1 MKKLHVIAMADRREE
16 LLKGLLHLGCVEIS
30 EPGEVLADPQWASL
44 FQRSGSSLAERKGQL
59 TDVNTALDAIKQY
72 AKLKDGMFIKRHPI
86 TEAEFLDAG
95 AAEKAQAACDAVRE
109 QLGILTKAQSE
120 AGRLESRA
128 AALKPWES
136 LDLPLERSG
145 TAHTIFRLGVCP
157 GQTDVG
163 AIRVQMEAEGLAAE
177 LYEISADKLQK
188 YLLVIVHR
196 GDEEKTQELL
206 RPFGFSAVTFQGMT
220 GTAAENIRSLER
232 DLEANK
238 KTQDDAAAAI
248 AASAENRDAL
258 RIYADRLRAEAA
270 KEQCAESVLTDETV
284 LYFQGWVPAEQEKAV
299 GAFLTEK
306 GCAWETLDPTEEEIP
321 DVPVQL
327 KNNWLTKPLN
337 MVTEMYSLPRYDNV
351 DPNPLMAPFFIL
363 FYGIM
368 MADMGY
374 GLLMFLAGFL
384 ISKKYAPKGTAG
396 NLFGLMTLC
405 GISTFIMG
413 ALTGGFFGDF
423 LTQVVKL
430 TTGGDFTLPALFTPL
445 DDTLMILIG
454 AMALGMV
461 QIITGMA
468 ISFVRKLKNGQV
480 MDAVW
485 EELTWWVV
493 FAGIGLMAAGMT
505 SVVLYVGLAMVV
517 LGPVLTNK
525 GFGKITGVQTHGD
538 LALHRRLHQK
548 GLQVQGKLADGAL
561 VSPVRQ
567 RCPHFSFQRGVNE
580 AVIGVLCGA
589 FHKFHGGGA
598 GLHHRAPQQRQR
610 QLPVQQDSDL
620 QLFLSFAPVDG
631 ENLMTLQVAEGLLK
645 IVVQA
650 VNAVLLR
657 GGEGTQSTPPLQ
669 QLPQALADG
678 RIVADPLG
686 DDVIGSLQSVR
697 RRLHALFRIDEARRR
712 ILRTGTVPLLRK

>member
-30 EPGEVLADPQWASL
+30 EPGEVLADPRWASL
-44 FQRSGSSLAERKGQL
+44 FQRSGSSLTERKGQL

-163 AIRVQMEAEGLAAE
+163 AIRVQMETEGLAAE

-232 DLEANK
+232 ELEANK

-306 GCAWETLDPTEEEIP
+306 GCAWEALDPTEEEIP

-374 GLLMFLAGFL
+374 GILMILAGL
-384 ISKKYAPKGTAG
+384 IVTKKYHPKGTMG

-405 GISTFIMG
+405 GVSTFIMG

-423 LTQVVKL
+423 IPQLAKIINPES
-430 TTGGDFTLPALFTPL
+430 TLELPYLFTPL
-445 DDTLMILIG
+445 QDTMAILVG
-454 AMALGMV
+454 SLVLGFI
-461 QIITGMA
+461 QILTGMA
-468 ISFVRKLKNGQV
+468 ISFVKKAKDGHI
-480 MDAVW
+480 MDGVW
-485 EELTWWVV
+485 DEGSWWVI
-493 FAGIGLMAAGMT
+493 FIGAALAILKIGNIGKWP
-505 SVVLYVGLAMVV
+505 VVLIAGCVMLVIGSTRNA
-517 LGPVLTNK
+517 K
-525 GFGKITGVQTHGD
+525 GFGK
-538 LALHRRLHQK
+538 L
-548 GLQVQGKLADGAL
+548 GAL
-561 VSPVRQ
+561 IGAIYNGVTGY
-567 RCPHFSFQRGVNE
+567 FSDIMSYSRLMALMLAGSIIASVFNQLG
-580 AVIGVLCGA
+580 AVTNNVAGFVIISLIGNALNFALNLLGCYVHDLRLQCLE
-589 FHKFHGGGA
+589 FFNRFYQDGGK
-598 GLHHRAPQQRQR
+598 PF
-610 QLPVQQDSDL
+610 LPL
-620 QLFLSFAPVDG
+620 TFETNYVDIK
-631 ENLMTLQVAEGLLK
+631 EE
-645 IVVQA
+645 
-650 VNAVLLR
+650 
-657 GGEGTQSTPPLQ
+657 
-669 QLPQALADG
+669 
-678 RIVADPLG
+678 
-686 DDVIGSLQSVR
+686 
-697 RRLHALFRIDEARRR
+697 H
-712 ILRTGTVPLLRK
+712 

>member
-30 EPGEVLADPQWASL
+30 EPSEVLADPQWASL

-128 AALKPWES
+128 AALKPWGS

-238 KTQDDAAAAI
+238 KTQDDAAAVI

-337 MVTEMYSLPRYDNV
+337 MVTDMYSLPAYNNV
-351 DPNPLMAPFFIL
+351 DPNPLIAPFFVL

-374 GLLMFLAGFL
+374 GILMILAGL
-384 ISKKYAPKGTAG
+384 IVTKKYHPKGTMG

-405 GISTFIMG
+405 GVSTFIIG
-413 ALTGGFFGDF
+413 AMTGGFFGDF
-423 LTQVVKL
+423 IPQLAKIINPES
-430 TTGGDFTLPALFTPL
+430 TLELPYLFTPL
-445 DDTLMILIG
+445 QDTMAILVG
-454 AMALGMV
+454 SLVLGFI
-461 QIITGMA
+461 QILTGMA
-468 ISFVRKLKNGQV
+468 ISFVKKAKDGHV
-480 MDAVW
+480 MDGVW
-485 EELTWWVV
+485 DEGSWWVI
-493 FAGIGLMAAGMT
+493 FIGAALAILKVGNLGKWP
-505 SVVLYVGLAMVV
+505 VVLI
-517 LGPVLTNK
+517 LGCMMLVIGSTRNAK
-525 GFGKITGVQTHGD
+525 GFGKV
-538 LALHRRLHQK
+538 
-548 GLQVQGKLADGAL
+548 GAL
-561 VSPVRQ
+561 IGAIYNGVTGY
-567 RCPHFSFQRGVNE
+567 FSDIMSYSRLMALMLAGSIIASVFNQLG
-580 AVIGVLCGA
+580 AVTNNVVGFVIISLIGNALNFALNLLGCYVHDLRLQCLEFFNRFYQDGGKPFLPLA
-589 FHKFHGGGA
+589 FETNY
-598 GLHHRAPQQRQR
+598 
-610 QLPVQQDSDL
+610 
-620 QLFLSFAPVDG
+620 VDIK
-631 ENLMTLQVAEGLLK
+631 EE
-645 IVVQA
+645 
-650 VNAVLLR
+650 
-657 GGEGTQSTPPLQ
+657 
-669 QLPQALADG
+669 
-678 RIVADPLG
+678 
-686 DDVIGSLQSVR
+686 
-697 RRLHALFRIDEARRR
+697 H
-712 ILRTGTVPLLRK
+712 

>member
-30 EPGEVLADPQWASL
+30 EPSEVLADPQWASL

-120 AGRLESRA
+120 AGRLESRT

-238 KTQDDAAAAI
+238 KTQDDAAAVI

-270 KEQCAESVLTDETV
+270 KEQCSESVLTDETV
-284 LYFQGWVPAEQEKAV
+284 LYFQGWVPAEQEKTV

-306 GCAWETLDPTEEEIP
+306 GCAWEALDPTEEEIP

-337 MVTEMYSLPRYDNV
+337 MVTDMYSLPAYNNV
-351 DPNPLMAPFFIL
+351 DPNPLIAPFFVL

-374 GLLMFLAGFL
+374 GILMILAGL
-384 ISKKYAPKGTAG
+384 IVTKKYHPKGTMG

-405 GISTFIMG
+405 GVSTFIIG
-413 ALTGGFFGDF
+413 AMTGGFFGDF
-423 LTQVVKL
+423 IPQLAKIINPES
-430 TTGGDFTLPALFTPL
+430 TLELPYLFTPL
-445 DDTLMILIG
+445 KDTMAILVG
-454 AMALGMV
+454 SLVLGFI
-461 QIITGMA
+461 QILTGMA
-468 ISFVRKLKNGQV
+468 ISFVKKAKDGHV
-480 MDAVW
+480 MDGVW
-485 EELTWWVV
+485 DEGSWWVI
-493 FAGIGLMAAGMT
+493 FIGAALAILKVGNLGKWP
-505 SVVLYVGLAMVV
+505 VVLIAGCVMLVIGSTRNA
-517 LGPVLTNK
+517 K
-525 GFGKITGVQTHGD
+525 GFGKV
-538 LALHRRLHQK
+538 
-548 GLQVQGKLADGAL
+548 GAL
-561 VSPVRQ
+561 IGAIYNGVTGY
-567 RCPHFSFQRGVNE
+567 FSDIMSYSRLMALMLAGSIIASVFNQLG
-580 AVIGVLCGA
+580 AVTNNVVGFVIISLIGNALNFALNLLGCYVHDLRLQCLEFFNRFYQDGGKPFLPLA
-589 FHKFHGGGA
+589 FETNY
-598 GLHHRAPQQRQR
+598 
-610 QLPVQQDSDL
+610 
-620 QLFLSFAPVDG
+620 VDIK
-631 ENLMTLQVAEGLLK
+631 EE
-645 IVVQA
+645 
-650 VNAVLLR
+650 
-657 GGEGTQSTPPLQ
+657 
-669 QLPQALADG
+669 
-678 RIVADPLG
+678 
-686 DDVIGSLQSVR
+686 
-697 RRLHALFRIDEARRR
+697 H
-712 ILRTGTVPLLRK
+712 

>member
-30 EPGEVLADPQWASL
+30 EPSEVLADPQWASL

-128 AALKPWES
+128 AALKPWGS

-238 KTQDDAAAAI
+238 KTQDDAAAVI

-284 LYFQGWVPAEQEKAV
+284 LYFQGWVPAEQEKTV

-306 GCAWETLDPTEEEIP
+306 GCAWEALDPTEEEIP

-337 MVTEMYSLPRYDNV
+337 MVTDMYSLPAYNNV
-351 DPNPLMAPFFIL
+351 DPNPLIAPFFVL

-374 GLLMFLAGFL
+374 GILMILAGL
-384 ISKKYAPKGTAG
+384 IVTKKYHPKGTMG

-405 GISTFIMG
+405 GVSTFIIG
-413 ALTGGFFGDF
+413 AMTGGFFGDF
-423 LTQVVKL
+423 IPQLAKIINPES
-430 TTGGDFTLPALFTPL
+430 TLELPYLFTPL
-445 DDTLMILIG
+445 QDTMAILVG
-454 AMALGMV
+454 SLVLGFI
-461 QIITGMA
+461 QILTGMA
-468 ISFVRKLKNGQV
+468 ISFVKKAKDGHV
-480 MDAVW
+480 MDGVW
-485 EELTWWVV
+485 DEGSWWVI
-493 FAGIGLMAAGMT
+493 FIGAALAILKIGNLGKWP
-505 SVVLYVGLAMVV
+505 VVLIAGCVMLVIGSTRNA
-517 LGPVLTNK
+517 K
-525 GFGKITGVQTHGD
+525 GFGK
-538 LALHRRLHQK
+538 L
-548 GLQVQGKLADGAL
+548 GAL
-561 VSPVRQ
+561 IGAIYNGVTGY
-567 RCPHFSFQRGVNE
+567 FSDIMSYSRLMALMLAGSIIASVFNQLG
-580 AVIGVLCGA
+580 AVTNNVVGFVIISLIGNALNFALNLLGCYVHDLRLQCLEFFNRFYQDGGKPFLPLA
-589 FHKFHGGGA
+589 FETNY
-598 GLHHRAPQQRQR
+598 
-610 QLPVQQDSDL
+610 
-620 QLFLSFAPVDG
+620 VDIK
-631 ENLMTLQVAEGLLK
+631 EE
-645 IVVQA
+645 
-650 VNAVLLR
+650 
-657 GGEGTQSTPPLQ
+657 
-669 QLPQALADG
+669 
-678 RIVADPLG
+678 
-686 DDVIGSLQSVR
+686 
-697 RRLHALFRIDEARRR
+697 H
-712 ILRTGTVPLLRK
+712 

>member
-30 EPGEVLADPQWASL
+30 EPSEVLADPQWASL

-95 AAEKAQAACDAVRE
+95 AAEKAQAACDTVRE

-238 KTQDDAAAAI
+238 KTQDDAAAVI

-270 KEQCAESVLTDETV
+270 KEQCTESVLTDETV

-306 GCAWETLDPTEEEIP
+306 GCAWEALDPTEEEIP

-374 GLLMFLAGFL
+374 GLLMFLVGL
-384 ISKKYAPKGTAG
+384 IVTKKYHPKGIMG

-405 GISTFIMG
+405 GVSTFIVG
-413 ALTGGFFGDF
+413 AMTGGFFGDF
-423 LTQVVKL
+423 IPQLAKIINPES
-430 TTGGDFTLPALFTPL
+430 TLELPYLFTPL
-445 DDTLMILIG
+445 KDTMAILVG
-454 AMALGMV
+454 SLVLGFI
-461 QIITGMA
+461 QILTGMA
-468 ISFVRKLKNGQV
+468 ISFVKKAKDGHI
-480 MDAVW
+480 MDGVW
-485 EELTWWVV
+485 DEGSWWVI
-493 FAGIGLMAAGMT
+493 FIGAALAILKIGNIGKWP
-505 SVVLYVGLAMVV
+505 VVLIAGCVMLVIGSTRNA
-517 LGPVLTNK
+517 K
-525 GFGKITGVQTHGD
+525 GFGK
-538 LALHRRLHQK
+538 L
-548 GLQVQGKLADGAL
+548 GAL
-561 VSPVRQ
+561 IGAIYNGVTGY
-567 RCPHFSFQRGVNE
+567 FSDIMSYSRLMALMLAGSIIASVFNQLG
-580 AVIGVLCGA
+580 AVTNNVAGFVIISLIGNALNFALNLLGCYVHDLRLQCLE
-589 FHKFHGGGA
+589 FFNRFYQDGGK
-598 GLHHRAPQQRQR
+598 PF
-610 QLPVQQDSDL
+610 LPL
-620 QLFLSFAPVDG
+620 TFETNYVDIK
-631 ENLMTLQVAEGLLK
+631 EE
-645 IVVQA
+645 
-650 VNAVLLR
+650 
-657 GGEGTQSTPPLQ
+657 
-669 QLPQALADG
+669 
-678 RIVADPLG
+678 
-686 DDVIGSLQSVR
+686 
-697 RRLHALFRIDEARRR
+697 H
-712 ILRTGTVPLLRK
+712 

>member
-44 FQRSGSSLAERKGQL
+44 FQRSGSSL
-59 TDVNTALDAIKQY
+59 NTALDAIKQY

-299 GAFLTEK
+299 GAFLTKK

-405 GISTFIMG
+405 GISSP
-413 ALTGGFFGDF
+413 
-423 LTQVVKL
+423 
-430 TTGGDFTLPALFTPL
+430 PA
-445 DDTLMILIG
+445 
-454 AMALGMV
+454 
-461 QIITGMA
+461 A
-468 ISFVRKLKNGQV
+468 IS
-480 MDAVW
+480 
-485 EELTWWVV
+485 
-493 FAGIGLMAAGMT
+493 
-505 SVVLYVGLAMVV
+505 LY
-517 LGPVLTNK
+517 
-525 GFGKITGVQTHGD
+525 
-538 LALHRRLHQK
+538 RLC
-548 GLQVQGKLADGAL
+548 
-561 VSPVRQ
+561 SRPWMI
-567 RCPHFSFQRGVNE
+567 P
-580 AVIGVLCGA
+580 
-589 FHKFHGGGA
+589 
-598 GLHHRAPQQRQR
+598 
-610 QLPVQQDSDL
+610 
-620 QLFLSFAPVDG
+620 
-631 ENLMTLQVAEGLLK
+631 
-645 IVVQA
+645 
-650 VNAVLLR
+650 
-657 GGEGTQSTPPLQ
+657 
-669 QLPQALADG
+669 
-678 RIVADPLG
+678 
-686 DDVIGSLQSVR
+686 
-697 RRLHALFRIDEARRR
+697 
-712 ILRTGTVPLLRK
+712 

>member
-30 EPGEVLADPQWASL
+30 EPSEVLADPQWASL

-95 AAEKAQAACDAVRE
+95 AAEKAQSTCDAVRE

-306 GCAWETLDPTEEEIP
+306 GCAWEALDPTEEEIP

-374 GLLMFLAGFL
+374 GLLMFLAGL
-384 ISKKYAPKGTAG
+384 IVTKKYHPKGIMG

-405 GISTFIMG
+405 GVSTFIVG
-413 ALTGGFFGDF
+413 AMTGGFFGDF
-423 LTQVVKL
+423 IPQLAKIINPES
-430 TTGGDFTLPALFTPL
+430 TLELPYLFTPL
-445 DDTLMILIG
+445 QDTMAILVG
-454 AMALGMV
+454 SLVLGFI
-461 QIITGMA
+461 QILTGMA
-468 ISFVRKLKNGQV
+468 ISFVKKAKDGHI
-480 MDAVW
+480 MDGVW
-485 EELTWWVV
+485 DEGSWWVI
-493 FAGIGLMAAGMT
+493 FIGAALAILKIGNIGKWP
-505 SVVLYVGLAMVV
+505 VVLIAGCVMLVIGSTRNA
-517 LGPVLTNK
+517 K
-525 GFGKITGVQTHGD
+525 GFGK
-538 LALHRRLHQK
+538 L
-548 GLQVQGKLADGAL
+548 GAL
-561 VSPVRQ
+561 IGAIYNGVTGY
-567 RCPHFSFQRGVNE
+567 FSDIMSYSRLMALMLAGSIIASVFNQLG
-580 AVIGVLCGA
+580 AVTNNVAGFVIISLIGNALNFALNLLGCYVHDLRLQCLE
-589 FHKFHGGGA
+589 FFNRFYQDGGK
-598 GLHHRAPQQRQR
+598 PF
-610 QLPVQQDSDL
+610 LPL
-620 QLFLSFAPVDG
+620 TFETNYVDIK
-631 ENLMTLQVAEGLLK
+631 EE
-645 IVVQA
+645 
-650 VNAVLLR
+650 
-657 GGEGTQSTPPLQ
+657 
-669 QLPQALADG
+669 
-678 RIVADPLG
+678 
-686 DDVIGSLQSVR
+686 
-697 RRLHALFRIDEARRR
+697 H
-712 ILRTGTVPLLRK
+712 

>member
-232 DLEANK
+232 ELEANK

-299 GAFLTEK
+299 GAFLMEK
-306 GCAWETLDPTEEEIP
+306 GCAWEALDPTEEEIP

-327 KNNWLTKPLN
+327 KNNWLTRPLN
-337 MVTEMYSLPRYDNV
+337 MVTEMYSLPAYGSV

-374 GLLMFLAGFL
+374 GLLMMLASVVVL
-384 ISKKYAPKGTAG
+384 RRMRPKGTMSHF
-396 NLFGLMTLC
+396 FGLLGLC
-405 GISTFIMG
+405 GVSTFLMG
-413 ALTGGFFGDF
+413 AVTGGFFGDMIP
-423 LTQVVKL
+423 QVLKILNPESTFVW
-430 TTGGDFTLPALFTPL
+430 FWPPLFTPL
-445 DDTLMILIG
+445 DDTLMILVG
-454 AMALGMV
+454 AMALGLI
-461 QIITGMA
+461 QIVTGMA
-468 ISFVRKLKNGQV
+468 ISFIKKIREGQIL
-480 MDAVW
+480 DAVW
-485 EELTWWVV
+485 EELTWWIV
-493 FAGIGLMAAGMT
+493 FAG
-505 SVVLYVGLAMVV
+505 LALAV
-517 LGPVLTNK
+517 LGVTNVVIILGGVMVLVGSGWNAK
-525 GFGKITGVQTHGD
+525 GFGKVTAVFGSLYNHVTGYFGD
-538 LALHRRLHQK
+538 ILSYSRLMALMLAGSVIAQVFNTLGAIPGNLVIFFIISLAGNALNFALNLLGCYVHDLRLQC
-548 GLQVQGKLADGAL
+548 LEYFGKFYQDGGK
-561 VSPVRQ
+561 PFR
-567 RCPHFSFQRGVNE
+567 P
-580 AVIGVLCGA
+580 
-589 FHKFHGGGA
+589 
-598 GLHHRAPQQRQR
+598 
-610 QLPVQQDSDL
+610 
-620 QLFLSFAPVDG
+620 
-631 ENLMTLQVAEGLLK
+631 M
-645 IVVQA
+645 A
-650 VNAVLLR
+650 VNTRYVDIK
-657 GGEGTQSTPPLQ
+657 EQ
-669 QLPQALADG
+669 
-678 RIVADPLG
+678 
-686 DDVIGSLQSVR
+686 
-697 RRLHALFRIDEARRR
+697 
-712 ILRTGTVPLLRK
+712 

>member
-30 EPGEVLADPQWASL
+30 EPSEVLADPQWVSL

-232 DLEANK
+232 ELEANK

-363 FYGIM
+363 FYKIITPTFHDFIAYIQQLLFLYGIFTQPVPVNIKVSFCFSIQNRDIPIQK
-368 MADMGY
+368 ACVKT
-374 GLLMFLAGFL
+374 LLPV
-384 ISKKYAPKGTAG
+384 S
-396 NLFGLMTLC
+396 FGVNRFC
-405 GISTFIMG
+405 IIYS
-413 ALTGGFFGDF
+413 
-423 LTQVVKL
+423 VKL
-430 TTGGDFTLPALFTPL
+430 IID
-445 DDTLMILIG
+445 MI
-454 AMALGMV
+454 
-461 QIITGMA
+461 
-468 ISFVRKLKNGQV
+468 
-480 MDAVW
+480 
-485 EELTWWVV
+485 
-493 FAGIGLMAAGMT
+493 
-505 SVVLYVGLAMVV
+505 
-517 LGPVLTNK
+517 
-525 GFGKITGVQTHGD
+525 
-538 LALHRRLHQK
+538 
-548 GLQVQGKLADGAL
+548 
-561 VSPVRQ
+561 
-567 RCPHFSFQRGVNE
+567 
-580 AVIGVLCGA
+580 
-589 FHKFHGGGA
+589 
-598 GLHHRAPQQRQR
+598 
-610 QLPVQQDSDL
+610 
-620 QLFLSFAPVDG
+620 
-631 ENLMTLQVAEGLLK
+631 
-645 IVVQA
+645 
-650 VNAVLLR
+650 
-657 GGEGTQSTPPLQ
+657 
-669 QLPQALADG
+669 
-678 RIVADPLG
+678 
-686 DDVIGSLQSVR
+686 
-697 RRLHALFRIDEARRR
+697 
-712 ILRTGTVPLLRK
+712 

>member
-44 FQRSGSSLAERKGQL
+44 FQRSGSSLAECKGQL

-384 ISKKYAPKGTAG
+384 ISKKYAPKGTMG

-405 GISTFIMG
+405 GVSTFIMG

-423 LTQVVKL
+423 IPQLAKIINPES
-430 TTGGDFTLPALFTPL
+430 TLELPYLFTPL
-445 DDTLMILIG
+445 QDTMAILVG
-454 AMALGMV
+454 SLVLGFI
-461 QIITGMA
+461 QILTGMA
-468 ISFVRKLKNGQV
+468 ISFVKKAKDGHV
-480 MDAVW
+480 MDGVW
-485 EELTWWVV
+485 DEGSWWVI
-493 FAGIGLMAAGMT
+493 FIGAALAILKIGNIGKWP
-505 SVVLYVGLAMVV
+505 VVLIAGCVMLVIGSTRNA
-517 LGPVLTNK
+517 K
-525 GFGKITGVQTHGD
+525 GFGK
-538 LALHRRLHQK
+538 L
-548 GLQVQGKLADGAL
+548 GAL
-561 VSPVRQ
+561 IGAIYNGVTGY
-567 RCPHFSFQRGVNE
+567 FSDIMSYSRLMALMLAGSIIASVFNQLG
-580 AVIGVLCGA
+580 AVTNNVAGFVIISLIGNALNFALNLLGCYVHDLRLQCLE
-589 FHKFHGGGA
+589 FFNRFYQDGGK
-598 GLHHRAPQQRQR
+598 PF
-610 QLPVQQDSDL
+610 LPL
-620 QLFLSFAPVDG
+620 TFETNYVDIK
-631 ENLMTLQVAEGLLK
+631 EE
-645 IVVQA
+645 
-650 VNAVLLR
+650 
-657 GGEGTQSTPPLQ
+657 
-669 QLPQALADG
+669 
-678 RIVADPLG
+678 
-686 DDVIGSLQSVR
+686 
-697 RRLHALFRIDEARRR
+697 H
-712 ILRTGTVPLLRK
+712 